1 MSQNKK
7 YMYAYRKDYAQI
19 IQHKTA
25 EIFELAVYGEK
36 ISIDEFSTIFV
47 NSLVAEAFETMD
59 PVLILGKSS
68 NELLAMMLDKTPID
82 YCVSSYASP
91 EYWVGWVLGYT
102 QTTLKKSF
110 KTLIKVFPCSEL
122 LNYYFPYHEM
132 DIKQILD
139 VFKDKLSKYSPLKE
153 RREAIGLS
161 QNDLSLL
168 TDIPV
173 RTIRAYEQNKLDIKK
188 AQADTVVELA
198 RALSCS
204 VNYLI
209 Y

>member
-1 MSQNKK
+1 MN
-7 YMYAYRKDYAQI
+7 MIHAYREQYAEI

-25 EIFELAVYGEK
+25 EMFELAVLNEK
-36 ISIDEFSTIFV
+36 LDIDAFAESFANSI
-47 NSLVAEAFETMD
+47 VANAFETMD
-59 PVLILGKSS
+59 PIYILGRSS
-68 NELLAMMLDKTPID
+68 NELIASILNKTPVDI
-82 YCVSSYASP
+82 YTAAYASP
-91 EYWVGWVLGYT
+91 EYWVGWVLGYA

-110 KTLIKVFPCSEL
+110 KTLIKVFPCNEL
-122 LNYYFPYHEM
+122 LEHYFPYHEM
-132 DIKQILD
+132 DINQILD
-139 VFKDKLSKYSPLKE
+139 VFKERLAKYSPLKE

-161 QNDLSLL
+161 QSDLSLL
-168 TDIPV
+168 ADVPV

-204 VNYLI
+204 VDYLI